1 MSKERRKHYN
11 EEFKKQAVKYIQE
24 QTKSITDIAEE
35 MDIPVGTLYGWL
47 NKYRTFED
55 EPIAAIDRVRELERE
70 LKQKDRELANA
81 KEELEI
87 AKKALHI
94 FSRPRN

>member
-1 MSKERRKHYN
+1 MVNTRKRYN
-11 EEFKKQAVKYIQE
+11 DEFKRQAVKYIQE
-24 QTKSITDIAEE
+24 QTKTVSDIAEE
-35 MDIPVGTLYGWL
+35 LDIPVSTISSWL

-55 EPIAAIDRVRELERE
+55 EPIASMDRIRELERE
-70 LKQKDRELANA
+70 LKRKDHDLAEA

-94 FSRPRN
+94 FSKPKN